1 MSPSNT
7 RTAFWR
13 GFRAALPFSLMVVPF
28 GTIFGVIAIEAGL
41 DLLEAMSMT
50 VLVIAGAS
58 QLTALQLMMD
68 DAPLWVVVLSA
79 LAVNLRMAMYSAA
92 LAPHLGP
99 APFWTRACAAYL
111 LFDQTYALSVVDY
124 EDRPADSTAAKVAFY
139 FGSATPILPLWLIS
153 SYAGAVLGT
162 AIPEE
167 FGLEFAVPI
176 MFLAIIGP
184 ALRTP
189 AHIAAAFAAIVS
201 ALALSFL
208 PWNLWLIA
216 AGLVGMMVGAEVERR
231 TEVWKAR
238 QA

>member
-1 MSPSNT
+1 MPTSTP
-7 RTAFWR
+7 RTAYWR

-41 DLLEAMSMT
+41 NLVEAMSMT

-68 DAPLWVVVLSA
+68 NAPVWVVVLSA

-99 APFWTRACAAYL
+99 APFWTRATAAYL
-111 LFDQTYALSVVDY
+111 LFDQTYALSGLEY
-124 EDRPADSTAAKVAFY
+124 ETRPANSTAAKVAFY
-139 FGSATPILPLWLIS
+139 FGSASPILPLWLIS
-153 SYAGAVLGT
+153 SYAGAVLGS

-189 AHIAAAFAAIVS
+189 AHIAAAFTAIV
-201 ALALSFL
+201 LALSLAFL
-208 PWNLWLIA
+208 PWNLWLIV
-216 AGLVGMMVGAEVERR
+216 AGLGGMMIGAEVERR
-231 TEVWKAR
+231 TALWKAR
-238 QA
+238 RV